1 MKDKVKSCSIIIP
14 CFNECGAIE
23 ATVRNI
29 LDEIRN
35 LPNKNIE
42 VIVVNDG
49 STDGSEHALN
59 QLSEELRSE
68 HFRIVNHHRNLGY
81 GAALKSGIRRSN
93 AELICITDA
102 DGTYPNQR
110 IPELI
115 GMAENHDMVVGSRS
129 GTNVEYSRIRSIPK
143 LILVPW
149 VSFLCGTTVPDMNSG
164 LRVFRRDL
172 AMLFLKLLPDGFSFT
187 TTITICMLRN
197 RHDVHFTPISYTKRI
212 GKSHIKPIQDTAR
225 FIQLIART
233 GMYFAP
239 MRLLAPVAAFFAIL
253 FACSSIHDIFVL
265 GDITDKTILFSF
277 ITLNVLMFALL
288 ADMIDKRSSY

>member
-1 MKDKVKSCSIIIP
+1 
-14 CFNECGAIE
+14 
-23 ATVRNI
+23 
-29 LDEIRN
+29 
-35 LPNKNIE
+35 
-42 VIVVNDG
+42 
-49 STDGSEHALN
+49 
-59 QLSEELRSE
+59 
-68 HFRIVNHHRNLGY
+68 
-81 GAALKSGIRRSN
+81 
-93 AELICITDA
+93 
-102 DGTYPNQR
+102 
-110 IPELI
+110 
-115 GMAENHDMVVGSRS
+115 MAENKDMVVGSRS
-129 GTNVEYSRIRSIPK
+129 GANVEYSRIRSIPK

-197 RHDVHFTPISYTKRI
+197 RHNVHFTPISYTKRI

-239 MRLLAPVAAFFAIL
+239 MRLLTPVAGFFAIL

>member
-1 MKDKVKSCSIIIP
+1 VKTTSIVIP
-14 CFNECGAIE
+14 CFNEAAAIQS
-23 ATVRNI
+23 TVR
-29 LDEIRN
+29 EIFLALEAN
-35 LPNKNIE
+35 NSQSVE

-49 STDGSEHALN
+49 STDRSEYALK
-59 QLSEELRSE
+59 QLSEELDTER
-68 HFRIVNHHRNLGY
+68 FRIINHHRNLGY

-115 GMAENHDMVVGSRS
+115 DMAENKDMVVGSRS
-129 GTNVEYSRIRSIPK
+129 GANVEYSRIRSIPK

-197 RHDVHFTPISYTKRI
+197 RHNVHFTPISYTKRI

-239 MRLLAPVAAFFAIL
+239 MRLLTPVAGFFAIL
-253 FACSSIHDIFVL
+253 FACSSIHDIFFL